1 MEIYLSHFLPIPVP
15 GTAYRNGQADGLSR
29 LYTRLIEAGRPV
41 GKGGITQAI
50 SNRKEGFLIHITVR
64 ATSHIIIF
72 EVRQLLYIF
81 VERYRQTASRIV
93 ITKEHIGDGLTAR
106 LPRIPGLQD
115 RLTVSYFR
123 FEPNR

>member
-1 MEIYLSHFLPIPVP
+1 YI
-15 GTAYRNGQADGLSR
+15 GLIQTG
-29 LYTRLIEAGRPV
+29 LAV

-50 SNRKEGFLIHITVR
+50 SKRKEGFLIHITVR

-81 VERYRQTASRIV
+81 VERYRQTASRVV
-93 ITKEHIGDGLTAR
+93 ITEEHIGDGLTAR

-115 RLTVSYFR
+115 RLAVIHFR
-123 FEPNR
+123 FESDRWSRTVYQNHFLSG